1 MAAGM
6 PQIRRT
12 CTPKLALEWL
22 PIAHRGFAM
31 WHLKDGFIASP
42 PAAFVALDLFG
53 VSLKIV
59 WRLALVLV
67 AWHLATAL
75 MRARGRF
82 ISTLLRHVGIF
93 ALKVSRYCTEQSQI
107 LSYFDE
113 RRRAVAH
120 VADQLTDELSA
131 QELRV
136 SAEAAEAKS
145 ATLKSLLQEVW
156 ETKAEL
162 EERSV
167 IADIQAAVLKE
178 KARVAQ
184 LKEDEVLISASLL
197 LSPSTFDSF
206 IQDIRTET
214 DLISK
219 AAARDGK
226 PLDALPKDVLTT
238 ALPRADAP
246 KADIEQSL
254 VDAPFY
260 AIAAVETALQAAGFH
275 RVPQGST
282 GFQPLS
288 AREVVPAAAE
298 DGTRAMP
305 TAVAEKVVE
314 PEVLEVRNNLPPP
327 QQLSPSTP
335 EKVVEPEVL
344 EVRNNLPP
352 PQQLSPSTHVHG
364 MGIQAAEA
372 MNEAVNEAEAPQV
385 TGIDAAQALNEPV
398 KETEAM
404 EMPIKVEDAE
414 AVVVQNRIGRS
425 VGQRAPAADVAV
437 EHAAVVPTAAKEN
450 SDPFELLL
458 DLIAG
463 GIVVAEALKGES
475 IGEPV
480 DNSRSKS
487 RWG

>member
-6 PQIRRT
+6 PQLRRT

-82 ISTLLRHVGIF
+82 ISNLLRHVGIF

-246 KADIEQSL
+246 KADIEQSI

-260 AIAAVETALQAAGFH
+260 ALAAVETALQAAGFH

-298 DGTRAMP
+298 DATRAMP
-305 TAVAEKVVE
+305 TAVA
-314 PEVLEVRNNLPPP
+314 
-327 QQLSPSTP
+327 

>member
-1 MAAGM
+1 
-6 PQIRRT
+6 
-12 CTPKLALEWL
+12 
-22 PIAHRGFAM
+22 M
-31 WHLKDGFIASP
+31 WHLKDGFMASP
-42 PAAFVALDLFG
+42 SAAFVALDLFG

-67 AWHLATAL
+67 AWRLATAL
-75 MRARGRF
+75 MRTRDRFFSNLLGR
-82 ISTLLRHVGIF
+82 VGKVAF
-93 ALKVSRYCTEQSQI
+93 KVSRYCTEQSQI

-113 RRRAVAH
+113 RRRAVAQ
-120 VADQLTDELSA
+120 VADQLMDELSA

-136 SAEAAEAKS
+136 RAEAAEAKS
-145 ATLKSLLQEVW
+145 AMLKSLLQEVS

-162 EERSV
+162 EKRSV
-167 IADIQAAVLKE
+167 FADVQAAVLKE

-184 LKEDEVLISASLL
+184 LKEEEDLISASLL

-226 PLDALPKDVLTT
+226 PLDALPT
-238 ALPRADAP
+238 ANAP
-246 KADIEQSL
+246 QAEIEPSL
-254 VDAPFY
+254 ADAPFY
-260 AIAAVETALQAAGFH
+260 ALAAVETALEAAGLQ
-275 RVPQGST
+275 RVPQAST
-282 GFQPLS
+282 GLQPLS
-288 AREVVPAAAE
+288 AREVVPAAAAE

-305 TAVAEKVVE
+305 TTEAEKVVE
-314 PEVLEVRNNLPPP
+314 AEVLEVMNHLPPP
-327 QQLSPSTP
+327 QQLSPSTN
-335 EKVVEPEVL
+335 V
-344 EVRNNLPP
+344 
-352 PQQLSPSTHVHG
+352 QG

-372 MNEAVNEAEAPQV
+372 VNEAVNEAEAPQG

-398 KETEAM
+398 KETEAV
-404 EMPIKVEDAE
+404 EMPIKVEAAAAE
-414 AVVVQNRIGRS
+414 EAEVAEEVQNRIGRS
-425 VGQRAPAADVAV
+425 VGQRAPAAAVPV
-437 EHAAVVPTAAKEN
+437 EHAVGVPTAAKEN

-487 RWG
+487 RGG

>member
-82 ISTLLRHVGIF
+82 ISNLLRHVGIF

-260 AIAAVETALQAAGFH
+260 ALAAVETALQAAGFH

-305 TAVAEKVVE
+305 TAVA
-314 PEVLEVRNNLPPP
+314 
-327 QQLSPSTP
+327 

>member
-1 MAAGM
+1 MATGR
-6 PQIRRT
+6 PQLRRT

-22 PIAHRGFAM
+22 PIAHRGFAR
-31 WHLKDGFIASP
+31 WHLKDGVMASP
-42 PAAFVALDLFG
+42 SAAFVALDLFG

-67 AWHLATAL
+67 AWRLATAL
-75 MRARGRF
+75 MRTRDRFFSNLLGR
-82 ISTLLRHVGIF
+82 VGKVAF
-93 ALKVSRYCTEQSQI
+93 KVSRYCTEQSQI

-113 RRRAVAH
+113 RRRAVAQ
-120 VADQLTDELSA
+120 VADQLMDELSA

-136 SAEAAEAKS
+136 RAEAAEAKT
-145 ATLKSLLQEVW
+145 AMLKSLLQEVS

-162 EERSV
+162 EKRSV
-167 IADIQAAVLKE
+167 LADVQAAVLKE

-184 LKEDEVLISASLL
+184 LKEEEVLISASLL
-197 LSPSTFDSF
+197 LSPFTFDSF

-226 PLDALPKDVLTT
+226 PLDALPT
-238 ALPRADAP
+238 ANAP
-246 KADIEQSL
+246 QAEIEPSL
-254 VDAPFY
+254 ADAPFY
-260 AIAAVETALQAAGFH
+260 ALAAVETALEAAGLQ

-282 GFQPLS
+282 GLQPLS
-288 AREVVPAAAE
+288 AREVVPAAAAE

-305 TAVAEKVVE
+305 TTEAEKVVE
-314 PEVLEVRNNLPPP
+314 AEVLEVTNHLPPP
-327 QQLSPSTP
+327 QQLSPSTN
-335 EKVVEPEVL
+335 V
-344 EVRNNLPP
+344 
-352 PQQLSPSTHVHG
+352 QG

-372 MNEAVNEAEAPQV
+372 VNEAVNEAEALQG

-398 KETEAM
+398 KETEAV
-404 EMPIKVEDAE
+404 EMPIKVEVAAAE
-414 AVVVQNRIGRS
+414 EAEVAEEVQNRIGRS
-425 VGQRAPAADVAV
+425 VGQRAPAAAVPV
-437 EHAAVVPTAAKEN
+437 EHAVGVPTAAKEN

-487 RWG
+487 RGG

>member
-1 MAAGM
+1 
-6 PQIRRT
+6 
-12 CTPKLALEWL
+12 
-22 PIAHRGFAM
+22 M
-31 WHLKDGFIASP
+31 WHLKDGFMASP
-42 PAAFVALDLFG
+42 SAAFVALDLFG

-67 AWHLATAL
+67 AWRLATAL
-75 MRARGRF
+75 MRTRDRF
-82 ISTLLRHVGIF
+82 ISNLLGHVGKVAF
-93 ALKVSRYCTEQSQI
+93 KVSRYCTEQSQI

-113 RRRAVAH
+113 RRRAVAQ
-120 VADQLTDELSA
+120 VADQLMDELSA

-136 SAEAAEAKS
+136 RAEAAEAKS
-145 ATLKSLLQEVW
+145 AMLKSLLQEVS

-162 EERSV
+162 EKRSV
-167 IADIQAAVLKE
+167 LADVQAAVLKE

-184 LKEDEVLISASLL
+184 LKEEEVLISASLL

-226 PLDALPKDVLTT
+226 PLDALPT
-238 ALPRADAP
+238 ANAP
-246 KADIEQSL
+246 QAEIEPSL
-254 VDAPFY
+254 ADAPFY
-260 AIAAVETALQAAGFH
+260 ALAAVETALEAAGLQ

-282 GFQPLS
+282 GLQTLS
-288 AREVVPAAAE
+288 AREVVPAAAAE

-305 TAVAEKVVE
+305 TTEAEKVVE
-314 PEVLEVRNNLPPP
+314 AEVLEVTNHLPPP
-327 QQLSPSTP
+327 QQLSPSTN
-335 EKVVEPEVL
+335 V
-344 EVRNNLPP
+344 
-352 PQQLSPSTHVHG
+352 QG

-372 MNEAVNEAEAPQV
+372 VYEAVNEAEAPQG

-398 KETEAM
+398 KETEAV
-404 EMPIKVEDAE
+404 EMPIKVEAAAAE
-414 AVVVQNRIGRS
+414 EAEVAEEVQNRIGLS
-425 VGQRAPAADVAV
+425 VGQRAPAAAVPV
-437 EHAAVVPTAAKEN
+437 EHAVGVPTAAKEN

-487 RWG
+487 RGG

>member
-1 MAAGM
+1 MATGM
-6 PQIRRT
+6 PQLRRT

-82 ISTLLRHVGIF
+82 ISNLLRHVGIF

-260 AIAAVETALQAAGFH
+260 ALAAVETALQAAGFH

-305 TAVAEKVVE
+305 TAVA
-314 PEVLEVRNNLPPP
+314 
-327 QQLSPSTP
+327 

>member
-1 MAAGM
+1 
-6 PQIRRT
+6 
-12 CTPKLALEWL
+12 
-22 PIAHRGFAM
+22 M
-31 WHLKDGFIASP
+31 WHLKDGFMASP
-42 PAAFVALDLFG
+42 SAAFVALDLFG

-67 AWHLATAL
+67 AWRLATAL
-75 MRARGRF
+75 MRTRDRFFSNLLGR
-82 ISTLLRHVGIF
+82 VGKVAF
-93 ALKVSRYCTEQSQI
+93 KVSRYCTEQSQI

-113 RRRAVAH
+113 RRRAVAQ
-120 VADQLTDELSA
+120 VADQLMDELSA

-136 SAEAAEAKS
+136 RAEAAEAKS
-145 ATLKSLLQEVW
+145 AMLKSLLQEVS

-162 EERSV
+162 EKRSV
-167 IADIQAAVLKE
+167 FADVQAAVLKE

-184 LKEDEVLISASLL
+184 LKEEEVLISASLL
-197 LSPSTFDSF
+197 LSPFTFDSF

-226 PLDALPKDVLTT
+226 PLDALPT
-238 ALPRADAP
+238 ANAP
-246 KADIEQSL
+246 QAEIEPSL
-254 VDAPFY
+254 ADAPFY
-260 AIAAVETALQAAGFH
+260 ALAAVETALEAAGLQ

-282 GFQPLS
+282 GLQPLS
-288 AREVVPAAAE
+288 AREVVPAAAAE

-305 TAVAEKVVE
+305 TTEAEKVVE
-314 PEVLEVRNNLPPP
+314 AEVLEVTNHLPPP
-327 QQLSPSTP
+327 QQLSPSTN
-335 EKVVEPEVL
+335 V
-344 EVRNNLPP
+344 
-352 PQQLSPSTHVHG
+352 QG

-372 MNEAVNEAEAPQV
+372 VNEAVNEAEALQG

-398 KETEAM
+398 KETEAV
-404 EMPIKVEDAE
+404 EMPIKVEVAAAE
-414 AVVVQNRIGRS
+414 EAEVAEEVQNRIGRN
-425 VGQRAPAADVAV
+425 VGQRAPAAAVPV
-437 EHAAVVPTAAKEN
+437 EHAVGVPTAAKEN

-487 RWG
+487 RGG

>member
-6 PQIRRT
+6 PQLRRT

-82 ISTLLRHVGIF
+82 ISNLLRHVGIF

-327 QQLSPSTP
+327 QQLSPST
-335 EKVVEPEVL
+335 
-344 EVRNNLPP
+344 
-352 PQQLSPSTHVHG
+352 HVHG

>member
-1 MAAGM
+1 MLITNLRELRMAAGM
-6 PQIRRT
+6 PQLRRT

-82 ISTLLRHVGIF
+82 ISNLLRHVGIF

-226 PLDALPKDVLTT
+226 RLDALPKDVLTT

-260 AIAAVETALQAAGFH
+260 ALAAVETALQAAGFH

-305 TAVAEKVVE
+305 TAVA
-314 PEVLEVRNNLPPP
+314 
-327 QQLSPSTP
+327 

>member
-1 MAAGM
+1 
-6 PQIRRT
+6 
-12 CTPKLALEWL
+12 
-22 PIAHRGFAM
+22 M
-31 WHLKDGFIASP
+31 WHLKDGFMASP
-42 PAAFVALDLFG
+42 SAAFVALDLFG

-67 AWHLATAL
+67 AWRLATAL
-75 MRARGRF
+75 MRTRDRF
-82 ISTLLRHVGIF
+82 ISNLLGHVGKVAF
-93 ALKVSRYCTEQSQI
+93 KVSRYCTEQSQI

-113 RRRAVAH
+113 RRRAVAQ
-120 VADQLTDELSA
+120 VADQLMDELSA

-136 SAEAAEAKS
+136 RAEAAEAKS
-145 ATLKSLLQEVW
+145 AMLKSLLQEVS

-162 EERSV
+162 EKRSV
-167 IADIQAAVLKE
+167 LADVQAAVLKE

-184 LKEDEVLISASLL
+184 LKEEEVLISASLL
-197 LSPSTFDSF
+197 LSPFTFDSF

-226 PLDALPKDVLTT
+226 PLDALPT
-238 ALPRADAP
+238 ANAP
-246 KADIEQSL
+246 QAEIEPSL
-254 VDAPFY
+254 ADAPFY
-260 AIAAVETALQAAGFH
+260 ALAAVETALEAAGLQ

-282 GFQPLS
+282 GLQPLS
-288 AREVVPAAAE
+288 AREVVPTAAAE

-305 TAVAEKVVE
+305 TTEAEKVVE
-314 PEVLEVRNNLPPP
+314 AEVLEVTNHLPPP
-327 QQLSPSTP
+327 QQLSPSTN
-335 EKVVEPEVL
+335 V
-344 EVRNNLPP
+344 
-352 PQQLSPSTHVHG
+352 QG

-372 MNEAVNEAEAPQV
+372 VNEAVNEAEALQG

-398 KETEAM
+398 KETEAV
-404 EMPIKVEDAE
+404 EMPIKVEAAAAE
-414 AVVVQNRIGRS
+414 EAEVAEEVQNRIGRS
-425 VGQRAPAADVAV
+425 VGQRAPAAAVPV
-437 EHAAVVPTAAKEN
+437 EHAVGVPTAAKEN

-487 RWG
+487 REG

>member
-1 MAAGM
+1 MATGM
-6 PQIRRT
+6 PQLRRT
-12 CTPKLALEWL
+12 RTPKLALEWL

-31 WHLKDGFIASP
+31 WHLKDGFMASP
-42 PAAFVALDLFG
+42 SAAFVALDLFG

-67 AWHLATAL
+67 AWRLATAL
-75 MRARGRF
+75 MRTRDRF
-82 ISTLLRHVGIF
+82 ISNLLGHVGKVAF
-93 ALKVSRYCTEQSQI
+93 KVSRYCTEQSQI

-113 RRRAVAH
+113 RRRAVAQ
-120 VADQLTDELSA
+120 VADQLMDELSA

-136 SAEAAEAKS
+136 RAEAAEAKS
-145 ATLKSLLQEVW
+145 AMLKSLLQEVS

-162 EERSV
+162 EKRSV
-167 IADIQAAVLKE
+167 LADVQAAVLKE

-184 LKEDEVLISASLL
+184 LKEEEVLISASLL
-197 LSPSTFDSF
+197 LSPFTFDSF

-226 PLDALPKDVLTT
+226 PLDALPT
-238 ALPRADAP
+238 ANAP
-246 KADIEQSL
+246 QAEIEPSL
-254 VDAPFY
+254 ADAPFY
-260 AIAAVETALQAAGFH
+260 ALAAVETALEAAGLQ
-275 RVPQGST
+275 RVPQAST
-282 GFQPLS
+282 GLQPLS
-288 AREVVPAAAE
+288 AREVVPAAAAE

-305 TAVAEKVVE
+305 TTEAEKVVE
-314 PEVLEVRNNLPPP
+314 AEVLEVMNHLPPP
-327 QQLSPSTP
+327 QQLSPSTN
-335 EKVVEPEVL
+335 V
-344 EVRNNLPP
+344 
-352 PQQLSPSTHVHG
+352 QG

-372 MNEAVNEAEAPQV
+372 VNEAVNEAEALQG

-398 KETEAM
+398 KETEAV
-404 EMPIKVEDAE
+404 EMPIKVEVAAAE
-414 AVVVQNRIGRS
+414 EAEVAEEVQNRIGRN
-425 VGQRAPAADVAV
+425 VGQRAPAAAVPV
-437 EHAAVVPTAAKEN
+437 EHAVGVPTAAKEN

-487 RWG
+487 RGG

>member
-6 PQIRRT
+6 PQLRRT

-82 ISTLLRHVGIF
+82 ISNLLRHVGIF

-260 AIAAVETALQAAGFH
+260 ALAAVETALQAAGFH

-305 TAVAEKVVE
+305 TAVA
-314 PEVLEVRNNLPPP
+314 
-327 QQLSPSTP
+327 

>member
-1 MAAGM
+1 MATGM
-6 PQIRRT
+6 PQLRRT

-31 WHLKDGFIASP
+31 WHLKDGFMASP
-42 PAAFVALDLFG
+42 SAAFVALDLFG

-67 AWHLATAL
+67 AWRLATAL
-75 MRARGRF
+75 MRTRDRF
-82 ISTLLRHVGIF
+82 ISNLLGHVGKVAF
-93 ALKVSRYCTEQSQI
+93 KVSRYCTEQSQI

-113 RRRAVAH
+113 RRRAVAQ
-120 VADQLTDELSA
+120 VADQLMDELSA

-136 SAEAAEAKS
+136 RAEAAEAKS
-145 ATLKSLLQEVW
+145 AMLKSLLQEVS

-162 EERSV
+162 EKRSV
-167 IADIQAAVLKE
+167 LADVQAAVLKE

-184 LKEDEVLISASLL
+184 LKEEEVLISASLL

-226 PLDALPKDVLTT
+226 PLDALPT
-238 ALPRADAP
+238 ANAP
-246 KADIEQSL
+246 QAEIEPSL
-254 VDAPFY
+254 ADAPFY
-260 AIAAVETALQAAGFH
+260 ALAAVETALEAAGLQ
-275 RVPQGST
+275 RVPQAST
-282 GFQPLS
+282 GLQPLS
-288 AREVVPAAAE
+288 AREVAPAAAAE

-305 TAVAEKVVE
+305 TTEAEKVVE
-314 PEVLEVRNNLPPP
+314 AEVLEVTNHLPPP
-327 QQLSPSTP
+327 QQLSPSTN
-335 EKVVEPEVL
+335 V
-344 EVRNNLPP
+344 
-352 PQQLSPSTHVHG
+352 QG

-372 MNEAVNEAEAPQV
+372 VNEAVNEVVNEAEAPQG

-398 KETEAM
+398 KETEAV
-404 EMPIKVEDAE
+404 EMPIKVEAAAAE
-414 AVVVQNRIGRS
+414 EAEVAEEVQNRIGRS
-425 VGQRAPAADVAV
+425 VGQRALAAAVPV
-437 EHAAVVPTAAKEN
+437 EHAVGVPTAAKEN

-487 RWG
+487 RGG

>member
-1 MAAGM
+1 MATGM
-6 PQIRRT
+6 PQLRRT
-12 CTPKLALEWL
+12 RTPKLALEWL

-31 WHLKDGFIASP
+31 WHLKDGFMASP
-42 PAAFVALDLFG
+42 SAAFVALDLFG

-67 AWHLATAL
+67 AWRLATAL
-75 MRARGRF
+75 MRTRDRF
-82 ISTLLRHVGIF
+82 ISNLLGHVGKVAF
-93 ALKVSRYCTEQSQI
+93 KVSRYCTEQSQI

-113 RRRAVAH
+113 RRRAVAQ
-120 VADQLTDELSA
+120 VADQLMDELSA

-136 SAEAAEAKS
+136 RAEAAEAKS
-145 ATLKSLLQEVW
+145 AMLKSLLQEVS

-162 EERSV
+162 EKRSV
-167 IADIQAAVLKE
+167 LADVQAAVLKE

-184 LKEDEVLISASLL
+184 LKEEEVLISASLL
-197 LSPSTFDSF
+197 LSPFTFDSF

-226 PLDALPKDVLTT
+226 PLDALPT
-238 ALPRADAP
+238 ANAP
-246 KADIEQSL
+246 QAEIEPSL
-254 VDAPFY
+254 ADAPFY
-260 AIAAVETALQAAGFH
+260 ALAAVETALEAAGLQ

-282 GFQPLS
+282 GLQPLS
-288 AREVVPAAAE
+288 AREVVPTAAAE

-305 TAVAEKVVE
+305 TTEAEKVVE
-314 PEVLEVRNNLPPP
+314 AEVLEVTNHLPPP
-327 QQLSPSTP
+327 QQLSPSTN
-335 EKVVEPEVL
+335 V
-344 EVRNNLPP
+344 
-352 PQQLSPSTHVHG
+352 QG

-372 MNEAVNEAEAPQV
+372 VNEAVNEAEALQG

-398 KETEAM
+398 KETEAV
-404 EMPIKVEDAE
+404 EMPIKVEAAAAE
-414 AVVVQNRIGRS
+414 EAEVAEEVQNRIGRS
-425 VGQRAPAADVAV
+425 VGQRAPAAAVPV
-437 EHAAVVPTAAKEN
+437 EHAVGVPTAAKEN

-487 RWG
+487 REG

>member
-1 MAAGM
+1 MLITNLRELRMAAGM
-6 PQIRRT
+6 PQLRRT

-82 ISTLLRHVGIF
+82 ISNLLRHVGIF

-260 AIAAVETALQAAGFH
+260 ALAAVETALQAAGFH

-305 TAVAEKVVE
+305 TAVA
-314 PEVLEVRNNLPPP
+314 
-327 QQLSPSTP
+327 

>member
-1 MAAGM
+1 
-6 PQIRRT
+6 
-12 CTPKLALEWL
+12 
-22 PIAHRGFAM
+22 M
-31 WHLKDGFIASP
+31 WHLKDGFMASP
-42 PAAFVALDLFG
+42 SAAFVALDLFG

-67 AWHLATAL
+67 AWRLATAL
-75 MRARGRF
+75 MRTRDRFFTNLLGR
-82 ISTLLRHVGIF
+82 VGKVAF
-93 ALKVSRYCTEQSQI
+93 KVSRYCTEQSQI

-113 RRRAVAH
+113 RRRAVAQ
-120 VADQLTDELSA
+120 VADQLMDELSA

-136 SAEAAEAKS
+136 RAEAAEAKT
-145 ATLKSLLQEVW
+145 AMLKSLLQEVS

-162 EERSV
+162 EKRSV
-167 IADIQAAVLKE
+167 FADVQAAVLKE

-184 LKEDEVLISASLL
+184 LKEEEVLISASLL
-197 LSPSTFDSF
+197 LSPFTFDSF

-226 PLDALPKDVLTT
+226 PLDALPT
-238 ALPRADAP
+238 ANAP
-246 KADIEQSL
+246 QAEIEPSL
-254 VDAPFY
+254 ADAPFY
-260 AIAAVETALQAAGFH
+260 ALAAMETALEAAGLQ
-275 RVPQGST
+275 RVPQAST
-282 GFQPLS
+282 GLQPLS
-288 AREVVPAAAE
+288 AREVVPAAAAE

-305 TAVAEKVVE
+305 TTEAEKVVE
-314 PEVLEVRNNLPPP
+314 AEVLEVTNHLPPP
-327 QQLSPSTP
+327 QQLSPSTN
-335 EKVVEPEVL
+335 V
-344 EVRNNLPP
+344 
-352 PQQLSPSTHVHG
+352 QG

-372 MNEAVNEAEAPQV
+372 VNEAVNEAEALQG

-398 KETEAM
+398 KETEAV
-404 EMPIKVEDAE
+404 EMPIKAE
-414 AVVVQNRIGRS
+414 AAAAEEAEVAEEVQDRIGRS
-425 VGQRAPAADVAV
+425 VGQRAPAAAVPV
-437 EHAAVVPTAAKEN
+437 EHAVGVPTAAKEN

-487 RWG
+487 RGG

>member
-1 MAAGM
+1 
-6 PQIRRT
+6 
-12 CTPKLALEWL
+12 
-22 PIAHRGFAM
+22 M
-31 WHLKDGFIASP
+31 WHLKDGFMASP
-42 PAAFVALDLFG
+42 SAAFVALDLFG

-67 AWHLATAL
+67 AWRLATAL
-75 MRARGRF
+75 MRTRDRF
-82 ISTLLRHVGIF
+82 ISNLLGHVGKVAF
-93 ALKVSRYCTEQSQI
+93 KVSRYCTEQSQI

-113 RRRAVAH
+113 RRRAVAQ
-120 VADQLTDELSA
+120 VADQLMDELSA

-136 SAEAAEAKS
+136 RAEAAEAKS
-145 ATLKSLLQEVW
+145 AMLKSLLQEVS

-162 EERSV
+162 EKRSV
-167 IADIQAAVLKE
+167 FADVQAAVLKE

-184 LKEDEVLISASLL
+184 LKEEEVLISASLL
-197 LSPSTFDSF
+197 LSPFTFDSF

-226 PLDALPKDVLTT
+226 PLDALPT
-238 ALPRADAP
+238 ANAP
-246 KADIEQSL
+246 QAEIEPSL
-254 VDAPFY
+254 ADAPFY
-260 AIAAVETALQAAGFH
+260 ALAAVETALEAAGLQ
-275 RVPQGST
+275 RVPQAST
-282 GFQPLS
+282 GLQPLS
-288 AREVVPAAAE
+288 AREVAPAAAAE

-305 TAVAEKVVE
+305 TTEAEKVVE
-314 PEVLEVRNNLPPP
+314 AEVLEVMNHLPPP
-327 QQLSPSTP
+327 QQLSPSTN
-335 EKVVEPEVL
+335 V
-344 EVRNNLPP
+344 
-352 PQQLSPSTHVHG
+352 QG

-372 MNEAVNEAEAPQV
+372 VNEAVNEAEALQG

-398 KETEAM
+398 KETEAV
-404 EMPIKVEDAE
+404 EMPIKVEAAAAE
-414 AVVVQNRIGRS
+414 EAEVAEEVQNRIGRS
-425 VGQRAPAADVAV
+425 VGQRAPAAAVPV
-437 EHAAVVPTAAKEN
+437 EHAVGVPTAAKEN

-487 RWG
+487 RGG

>member
-1 MAAGM
+1 MLITNLRELRMAAGM

-82 ISTLLRHVGIF
+82 ISNLLRHVGIF

-260 AIAAVETALQAAGFH
+260 ALAAVETALQAAGFH

-305 TAVAEKVVE
+305 TAVA
-314 PEVLEVRNNLPPP
+314 
-327 QQLSPSTP
+327 

>member
-1 MAAGM
+1 
-6 PQIRRT
+6 
-12 CTPKLALEWL
+12 
-22 PIAHRGFAM
+22 
-31 WHLKDGFIASP
+31 
-42 PAAFVALDLFG
+42 
-53 VSLKIV
+53 
-59 WRLALVLV
+59 
-67 AWHLATAL
+67 
-75 MRARGRF
+75 
-82 ISTLLRHVGIF
+82 
-93 ALKVSRYCTEQSQI
+93 
-107 LSYFDE
+107 
-113 RRRAVAH
+113 
-120 VADQLTDELSA
+120 
-131 QELRV
+131 
-136 SAEAAEAKS
+136 
-145 ATLKSLLQEVW
+145 
-156 ETKAEL
+156 
-162 EERSV
+162 
-167 IADIQAAVLKE
+167 
-178 KARVAQ
+178 
-184 LKEDEVLISASLL
+184 
-197 LSPSTFDSF
+197 
-206 IQDIRTET
+206 
-214 DLISK
+214 
-219 AAARDGK
+219 
-226 PLDALPKDVLTT
+226 
-238 ALPRADAP
+238 
-246 KADIEQSL
+246 
-254 VDAPFY
+254 
-260 AIAAVETALQAAGFH
+260 
-275 RVPQGST
+275 
-282 GFQPLS
+282 
-288 AREVVPAAAE
+288 
-298 DGTRAMP
+298 
-305 TAVAEKVVE
+305 VVE

>member
-6 PQIRRT
+6 PQLRRT

-260 AIAAVETALQAAGFH
+260 ALAAVETALQAAGFH

-305 TAVAEKVVE
+305 TAVA
-314 PEVLEVRNNLPPP
+314 
-327 QQLSPSTP
+327 

>member
-1 MAAGM
+1 
-6 PQIRRT
+6 
-12 CTPKLALEWL
+12 
-22 PIAHRGFAM
+22 M
-31 WHLKDGFIASP
+31 WHLKDGFIASAP
-42 PAAFVALDLFG
+42 VAFVALDLFG

-67 AWHLATAL
+67 AWRLSTAL
-75 MRARGRF
+75 MRTRDRF
-82 ISTLLRHVGIF
+82 ISNLLGHVGKVAF
-93 ALKVSRYCTEQSQI
+93 KVSRYCTEQSQI

-113 RRRAVAH
+113 RRRAVAQ
-120 VADQLTDELSA
+120 VADQLMDELSA

-136 SAEAAEAKS
+136 RAEAAEAKS

-167 IADIQAAVLKE
+167 LADVQAAVLKE

-226 PLDALPKDVLTT
+226 PLDALPM
-238 ALPRADAP
+238 ANAP
-246 KADIEQSL
+246 QAEIEQSL
-254 VDAPFY
+254 ADAPFY
-260 AIAAVETALQAAGFH
+260 ALAAVETALQAAGFH

-282 GFQPLS
+282 GLQPLS
-288 AREVVPAAAE
+288 AREVVPAAAAE

-305 TAVAEKVVE
+305 TTEAEKVVE
-314 PEVLEVRNNLPPP
+314 AEVLEVMNHLPPP
-327 QQLSPSTP
+327 QQLSHSTN
-335 EKVVEPEVL
+335 V
-344 EVRNNLPP
+344 
-352 PQQLSPSTHVHG
+352 QG

-372 MNEAVNEAEAPQV
+372 VNEAVNEAEAPQG
-385 TGIDAAQALNEPV
+385 TGIDAAQVLNEPV
-398 KETEAM
+398 KETEAV
-404 EMPIKVEDAE
+404 EMPIKVEAAAAE
-414 AVVVQNRIGRS
+414 EAEVAEEVQNRIGRS
-425 VGQRAPAADVAV
+425 VGQRAPAAAVPV
-437 EHAAVVPTAAKEN
+437 EHAVGVPTAAKEN

>member
-1 MAAGM
+1 MATGM
-6 PQIRRT
+6 PQLRRT
-12 CTPKLALEWL
+12 RTPKLALEWL

-31 WHLKDGFIASP
+31 WHLKDGFMASP
-42 PAAFVALDLFG
+42 SAAFVALDLFG

-67 AWHLATAL
+67 AWRLATAL
-75 MRARGRF
+75 MRTRDRFFSNLLGR
-82 ISTLLRHVGIF
+82 VGKVAF
-93 ALKVSRYCTEQSQI
+93 KVSRYCTEQSQI

-113 RRRAVAH
+113 RRRAVAQ
-120 VADQLTDELSA
+120 VADQLMDELSA

-136 SAEAAEAKS
+136 RAEAAEAKS
-145 ATLKSLLQEVW
+145 AMLKSLLQEVS

-162 EERSV
+162 EKRSV
-167 IADIQAAVLKE
+167 FADVQAAVLKE

-184 LKEDEVLISASLL
+184 LKEEEVLISASLL
-197 LSPSTFDSF
+197 LSPFTFDSF

-226 PLDALPKDVLTT
+226 PLDALPT
-238 ALPRADAP
+238 ANAP
-246 KADIEQSL
+246 QAEIEPSL
-254 VDAPFY
+254 ADAPFY
-260 AIAAVETALQAAGFH
+260 ALAAVETALEAAGLQ
-275 RVPQGST
+275 RVPQAST
-282 GFQPLS
+282 GLQPLS
-288 AREVVPAAAE
+288 AREVAPAAAAE

-305 TAVAEKVVE
+305 TTEAEKVVE
-314 PEVLEVRNNLPPP
+314 AEVLEVTNHLPPVKETEAVEMPIKVEAEVLEVMNHLPPP
-327 QQLSPSTP
+327 QQLSPSTN
-335 EKVVEPEVL
+335 V
-344 EVRNNLPP
+344 
-352 PQQLSPSTHVHG
+352 QG

-372 MNEAVNEAEAPQV
+372 VNEAVNEAEAPQG

-398 KETEAM
+398 KETEAV
-404 EMPIKVEDAE
+404 EMPIKVEAAAAE
-414 AVVVQNRIGRS
+414 EAEVAEEVQNRIGRS
-425 VGQRAPAADVAV
+425 VGQRAPAAAVPV
-437 EHAAVVPTAAKEN
+437 EHAVGVPTAAKEN

-487 RWG
+487 RGG

>member
-6 PQIRRT
+6 PQLRRT

-75 MRARGRF
+75 ILRARGRF

-260 AIAAVETALQAAGFH
+260 ALAAVETALQAAGFH

-305 TAVAEKVVE
+305 TAVA
-314 PEVLEVRNNLPPP
+314 
-327 QQLSPSTP
+327 

>member
-1 MAAGM
+1 MLITNLRELRMAAGM
-6 PQIRRT
+6 PQLRRT

-260 AIAAVETALQAAGFH
+260 ALAAVETALQAAGFH

-305 TAVAEKVVE
+305 TAVA
-314 PEVLEVRNNLPPP
+314 
-327 QQLSPSTP
+327 

>member
-6 PQIRRT
+6 PQLRRT

-120 VADQLTDELSA
+120 VADQLTDKLSA

-260 AIAAVETALQAAGFH
+260 ALAAVETALQAAGFH

-305 TAVAEKVVE
+305 TAVA
-314 PEVLEVRNNLPPP
+314 
-327 QQLSPSTP
+327 